1 VLVDGV
7 KALCQVSSQKLLS
20 VYVVGG
26 LAEDEGPLASRIDNE
41 LTNVL
46 CILVAA
52 TLALFLV

>member
-1 VLVDGV
+1 MLVDGV
-7 KALCQVSSQKLLS
+7 TALCRVSLQKLLS

-41 LTNVL
+41 LTNIL
-46 CILVAA
+46 CTLVAA